1 MKIPTVAVAILLAL
15 TSTAMAQDAIVE
27 GPGYELSEGTVLH
40 PSVGAETGAVS
51 NVFREQADAVASPLL
66 RLLAD
71 LDIASRPPERL
82 GQAED
87 ASGSTATPP
96 NLEFRAGVRFTY
108 TEYLTGN
115 AAARAQRDLGINA
128 DLNVVGY
135 PQGTTRF
142 TVQNSFVRDVRPR
155 NFESRGSLDRD
166 INHLTLKLGVHPRG
180 RSISGSLRYEN
191 TIDIF
196 ESDGSQ
202 FANRLQHLAGVRAE
216 WRFLPI
222 TLFSLDTSF
231 GFYGGLGADAEAF
244 KVSSTPLRIVLGVA
258 TALTERTT
266 IRGTVGFAKG
276 FYSAGADYTTAVGSL
291 AFGYRY
297 SPVGRVVVSYAH
309 ELKDSINANF
319 YRDHEFRITVDQQI
333 ARVLLQG
340 VVEAR
345 LRGYRGV
352 PMSLGGGD
360 IRDDLLF
367 SAGLDGHFVM
377 RDWLAITGHYRT
389 VIDSTEFRYTAID
402 VVDDPSYVR
411 HEVMAGARA
420 AF

>member
-1 MKIPTVAVAILLAL
+1 MKILTAAVATLLAL

-27 GPGYELSEGTVLH
+27 GPGYQVSEGTVLH
-40 PSVGAETGAVS
+40 PSVGAETGAIS
-51 NVFREQADAVASPLL
+51 NVFREQDDGILSPVL
-66 RLLAD
+66 RLLVD
-71 LDIASRPPERL
+71 LDLATRPPERL

-96 NLEFRAGVRFTY
+96 KVEFRSGMRLTY
-108 TEYLTGN
+108 TEFLTGN

-128 DLNVVGY
+128 DIHLVVY

-142 TVQNSFVRDVRPR
+142 TVQDTFIRDVRPR

-166 INHLTLKLGVHPRG
+166 INHLTLKVGFHPRG
-180 RSISGSLRYEN
+180 RSISGSARYEN

-202 FANRLQHLAGVRAE
+202 FANRLQHLLGARVE

-222 TLFSLDTSF
+222 TVFSLDGSF
-231 GFYGGLGADAEAF
+231 GLYSGLGAEAEAF
-244 KVSSTPLRIVLGVA
+244 KVSSSPLRIVLGAA
-258 TALTERTT
+258 TAITERTT
-266 IRGTVGFAKG
+266 LRATIGFAKG
-276 FYSAGADYTTAVGSL
+276 FYSSGADYTTAIGSL

-297 SPVGRVVVSYAH
+297 SPMGRVVVSYAH

-319 YRDHEFRITVDQQI
+319 YRDHALKLAVDQQI
-333 ARVLLQG
+333 ERVLVQG
-340 VVEAR
+340 SLEAR

-360 IRDDLLF
+360 TRDDLIF
-367 SAGLDGHFVM
+367 AARLDGHYVI
-377 RDWLAITGHYRT
+377 RDWLAITGHYQT
-389 VIDSTEFRYTAID
+389 MVDSTDFRYDALD
-402 VVDDPSYVR
+402 VIDDPSYVR
-411 HEVMAGARA
+411 HEIMAGARA